1 MRNLLVFLMTAGCAA
16 ETPVDHWVK
25 GFSPGAQPGG
35 YTRFVS
41 PTVKDLTP
49 GADAEWCQYL
59 ATPSDKP
66 RDIVDLI
73 GYQSATG
80 HHAVL
85 YATTDVS
92 YPVGES
98 HPCTEDDMLH
108 ISFLGA
114 VGGEGTSGPAAKLP
128 DGLYFQLPAGRSLLA
143 NTHWVNATTATVD
156 GQAVFDVKFADADG
170 SRQIADLFANNGD
183 TFVIPAGQHA
193 VHDVTCPIGA
203 DLSLAMATNHM
214 HWHGVS
220 AYTEIIH
227 ADNTTEMLVK
237 DDSWTSDE
245 QFNPKYNRFG
255 IDNAKKIKKGDR
267 YHTHCE
273 WDNQTGQDLAFPA
286 EMCDGV
292 SFYFPAQGQ
301 ITCSDGVWFN

>member
-1 MRNLLVFLMTAGCAA
+1 MRNFFALCVMAGCTA
-16 ETPVDHWVK
+16 EQPANHWVK
-25 GFSPGAQPGG
+25 DFNPGTLEAG
-35 YTRFVS
+35 YQRFVS
-41 PTVKDLTP
+41 PIIKDIKP

-59 ATPSDKP
+59 QGPSDKP
-66 RDIVDLI
+66 IDIIDLV

-80 HHAVL
+80 HHAVM
-85 YATTDVS
+85 YATTDNS

-98 HPCTEDDMLH
+98 HLCTEDDMLH

-114 VGGEGTSGPAAKLP
+114 VGGEGTATAAARLP
-128 DGLYFQLPAGRSLLA
+128 DGLFFQLPAGHSLLA
-143 NTHWVNATTATVD
+143 NTHWVNATQDTVD
-156 GQAVFDVKFADADG
+156 GQAVFDVKFAQSDG

-183 TFVIPAGQHA
+183 TFTIQPG
-193 VHDVTCPIGA
+193 VHTTFDVTCPIGA
-203 DLSLAMATNHM
+203 DLSLAMSTNHM
-214 HWHGVS
+214 HWHGTS

-227 ADNTTEMLVK
+227 ADGSKQMLVQ

-255 IDNAKKIKKGDR
+255 VANAVKIVAGDK

-273 WDNQTGQDLAFPA
+273 WDNATGSPLAFPS

-292 SFYFPAQGQ
+292 SFYFPSQGQ
-301 ITCSDGVWFN
+301 ITCSDGFWSM